1 MIYLENVHIVGL
13 YSITIVVISYQIT
26 QSGYC
31 CYGKYIV
38 FFLNVD
44 SGFQF
49 YRGADKSLARP
60 GRKQAN
66 VSARMA

>member
-38 FFLNVD
+38 FF
-44 SGFQF
+44 F
-49 YRGADKSLARP
+49 KC
-60 GRKQAN
+60 
-66 VSARMA
+66 